1 MEALIIVDVQNDFC
15 PGGALPA
22 PRANEIIPVI
32 NNMMSIFDVVV
43 ASRDVHPPDTKHF
56 DKWPPHCVEGT
67 KGALFHPELNI
78 TKIQKGFHKGTG
90 NRDDGYSAF
99 EATNE
104 NLTEY
109 LLARKVTDVYI
120 TGLTTEYCVKTTA
133 LDALRSGFE
142 TWLVTD
148 AIAAVEPDSENEAK
162 ALEEMKKSG
171 IRFIDAE
178 SKCC

>member
-22 PRANEIIPVI
+22 PKANEIIPVI
-32 NNMMSIFDVVV
+32 NSMMKIFDVVV
-43 ASRDVHPPDTKHF
+43 ASRDVHPADTKHF
-56 DKWPPHCVEGT
+56 DKWPPHCIEGT

-90 NRDDGYSAF
+90 NKDDGYSAF

-109 LLARKVTDVYI
+109 LLSRKVTDVYI
-120 TGLTTEYCVKTTA
+120 TGLTTEFCVRTTA
-133 LDALRSGFE
+133 LDAVRSGFE

-162 ALEEMKKSG
+162 ALEEMKKAG
-171 IRFIDAE
+171 VRFIDAE